1 MGEKYHYKDYIK
13 SLKKKL
19 VYKIAKGG
27 AINKRKSK
35 KLEKTLIKRNYI
47 DELKAISQ
55 SNKSEEEFKD
65 DLNEIVKKYPESREL
80 IENLKNN
87 RQKTISSLSKNLNES
102 EKSHLLNFWK
112 KIKNVKLEREGEIS
126 TPKRELHIG
135 RSRHLRPFGLP
146 PMNKKDSSDDDSSD
160 DDSSDDDY
168 SDDDSSDD
176 EPYEVIEGAP
186 ERYAQ
191 NVIAEMS
198 PNLDTFF
205 KKRFKRRLKH
215 ILANK
220 PLIPTNIQE
229 SLKELDEKGM
239 ELKKKTKELEK
250 EKDEKKKEILK
261 EEIDEKD
268 KILKEKIDELS
279 RILSKRDK
287 TVTILEGHLNE
298 SDAGEKPIKITLNA
312 KYESGP
318 ILVNIGEPG
327 KELPTTGSFIRN
339 KETNNALDIVGDL
352 YKYDSAIKVNIP
364 VGAKA
369 GDKIYINKSQIMM
382 PRVPM
387 TFDDGEIYTPK
398 KLVFEIHRG
407 VWKDSKNID
416 SKYNIQKNVDQKS
429 LGFYDPQGYHGYKKM
444 VLGPDTIEDAP
455 FEKQINLDHYQ
466 ILHDKRVEKIKKEEK
481 EKKEKEEGYE
491 EEKKSKSD
499 SPIPYTKFRPGSA
512 KSFEKLN
519 DKWRVQWSKT
529 NNKPYYVNLA
539 QKSSQW
545 TPPPLIGQQPM
556 GQPESEEKEK
566 KEKDDSD
573 ENDDSNE
580 NEEEKDDSDEN
591 DDSNENEEDVVSHR
605 FDEDDLVEALYM
617 DGEWYN
623 AKIQSLE
630 ADGRY
635 FIEWT
640 DPRLRH
646 GVSRSSKF
654 TTIDDDELR
663 ETGQATDWSAVE
675 KEDDEGVPEMKKD
688 DEEDESQESSSYSP
702 SNVSSLTTTPV
713 NNDEEDES
721 QESSSYSPS
730 NVSSLTTTPVKVAES
745 SPL

>member
-1 MGEKYHYKDYIK
+1 MGEKYHYKNYVK

-19 VYKIAKGG
+19 VYKTQKGG
-27 AINKRKSK
+27 V
-35 KLEKTLIKRNYI
+35 ETRNTQGKI
-47 DELKAISQ
+47 DQDEI
-55 SNKSEEEFKD
+55 EEFTEALSDINITNKELTPFED
-65 DLNEIVKKYPESREL
+65 DYLNKLWNEIKEQDSSED
-80 IENLKNN
+80 E
-87 RQKTISSLSKNLNES
+87 SSL
-102 EKSHLLNFWK
+102 
-112 KIKNVKLEREGEIS
+112 
-126 TPKRELHIG
+126 
-135 RSRHLRPFGLP
+135 
-146 PMNKKDSSDDDSSD
+146 DSS
-160 DDSSDDDY
+160 
-168 SDDDSSDD
+168 
-176 EPYEVIEGAP
+176 
-186 ERYAQ
+186 
-191 NVIAEMS
+191 
-198 PNLDTFF
+198 NLDTFF

-215 ILANK
+215 IRANK

-239 ELKKKTKELEK
+239 ELKKKTEELEELEK
-250 EKDEKKKEILK
+250 EKHSQVPTSQSRETPRRKAQRARRKQRDKKIILK
-261 EEIDEKD
+261 KEIDEKD
-268 KILKEKIDELS
+268 KILKEKIDEFS
-279 RILSKRDK
+279 RILSKRDE
-287 TVTILEGHLNE
+287 TETIIEGHLWE
-298 SDAGEKPIKITLNA
+298 PAAGEKPIKITLDRN
-312 KYESGP
+312 YESGP
-318 ILVNIGEPG
+318 ILVNIGQDLPPI
-327 KELPTTGSFIRN
+327 ELPTTGSN
-339 KETNNALDIVGDL
+339 L
-352 YKYDSAIKVNIP
+352 YKYDSAIKVNVP

-369 GDKIYINKSQIMM
+369 GDRIYINKSQIIM
-382 PRVPM
+382 PYVPV
-387 TFDDGEIYTPK
+387 TFADGKIQTPK
-398 KLVFEIHRG
+398 KLVFGEHRKN
-407 VWKDSKNID
+407 WAEDSKNID

-429 LGFYDPQGYHGYKKM
+429 LGFYDPQGYHGDKIM
-444 VLGPDTIEDAP
+444 ELGPDTIEDAP
-455 FEKQINLDHYQ
+455 FEKQINLNHYQ
-466 ILHDKRVEKIKKEEK
+466 ILHDERVEKIKKEEK

-499 SPIPYTKFRPGSA
+499 SPIPYTKFRPGRT

-519 DKWRVQWSKT
+519 DKWRVVWSKT
-529 NNKPYYVNLA
+529 ENEPYYVNLDT
-539 QKSSQW
+539 KKSQW

-573 ENDDSNE
+573 ENEEEKVDELAKRLLAARALAKRDTGAAARLAREALGDLRLSPDDG
-580 NEEEKDDSDEN
+580 EEKDDSDEN
-591 DDSNENEEDVVSHR
+591 DDGKEDFVSHR
-605 FDEDDLVEALYM
+605 FEEDDLVEALYM
-617 DGEWYN
+617 DGNWYN

-646 GVSRSSKF
+646 IQLAVRNDEELNKLLGSV

-675 KEDDEGVPEMKKD
+675 KEDYDEGVPEMKKDDEED